1 MNGIVNFLIG
11 YAEYICPEK
20 LSADVF
26 NSLIDNKI
34 QFFGVSSDGENVRF
48 FIARHKLKKAEKYL
62 EGCKRINEKGLLV
75 YLVRRKNRI
84 GLVFGAVFCV
94 VCVCISMRFVW
105 DIEVQDK
112 ENEEKIIALLKEA
125 GLEPGSYIPEI
136 DEDIV
141 EIRALLATDEFSYI
155 SITFEGT
162 VAYVESEKRV
172 TGTIPDDSTAPSNI
186 IASDDGKIVRLEVH
200 SGDSVCFVGQT
211 VEKGQLLISGFDETK
226 NSGTKVVRAKGNV
239 LAMVEKSFS
248 VSYPRNVKQKVYTG
262 RQYTQ
267 KEYSVCGVKMTTG
280 ANEEYENCDT
290 AVNKRKITVFSS
302 VTLPVYVTETTYRE
316 YVYEDVVLSDDEM
329 HRRAKMLYLERLN
342 ELSCDCEV
350 LSREVKT
357 EKTEDEVIIS
367 CTLDVICSIAKEEKI
382 TVNAP

>member
-20 LSADVF
+20 LSAGVF

-34 QFFGVSSDGENVRF
+34 PFFGVSSDGENVRF

-62 EGCKRINEKGLLV
+62 EGCKLINEKGLLV
-75 YLVRRKNRI
+75 YLLCRKDRI
-84 GLVFGAVFCV
+84 GLVFGAVFCII
-94 VCVCISMRFVW
+94 CVCISTRFVW

-125 GLEPGSYIPEI
+125 GLEPGAYIPKI

-141 EIRALLATDEFSYI
+141 EIRALLETDEFSYI

-172 TGTIPDDSTAPSNI
+172 TGTIPDDSTSPSNI

-248 VSYPRNVKQKVYTG
+248 VSYPKNVKQKAYTG

-267 KEYSVCGVKMTTG
+267 KEYSVCGVKTPTRTR
-280 ANEEYENCDT
+280 EEYENCDIT
-290 AVNKRKITVFSS
+290 VNKRKITVFSS
-302 VTLPVYVTETTYRE
+302 VTLPIYVTETTYRE

-342 ELSCDCEV
+342 ELSRECEV

-357 EKTEDEVIIS
+357 EKNEDEVIIS